1 MCALSTMTRAL
12 SVNCSW
18 IAPEFLYLVLYDM
31 LGRDIFEIQPCI
43 S

>member
-18 IAPEFLYLVLYDM
+18 IVPVLLYLVLDDR
-31 LGRDIFEIQPCI
+31 LDRDIFEIQPCI